1 MAVTGWRFPVSADPA
16 TGRIQTVEDDE
27 MVRQDLTLLLRTE
40 RGERPINETFGAGI
54 GAFMFETIDYAM
66 TASMSRELERSVKR
80 WEAHARDLEI
90 QVENNRGNRAAVEV
104 DMRYRTDFSPE
115 IQRLRQSLSLGLED

>member
-1 MAVTGWRFPVSADPA
+1 MEVTGWRFPVSADPA
-16 TGRIQTVEDDE
+16 TGKIQTVEDDE
-27 MVRQDLTLLLRTE
+27 LVRQDLTLLLHTE
-40 RGERPINETFGAGI
+40 RGERPINESFGAGI
-54 GAFMFETIDYAM
+54 GSFMFETIDYAM

-115 IQRLRQSLSLGLED
+115 IQHLRQSLSLGLED